1 MAMKKTVLLYIDG
14 SIPIVDISRA
24 LAAIGYTLSSDANG
38 EMRVSK
44 RRIRTRPQLA
54 AVDAKNPEK
63 K

>member
-1 MAMKKTVLLYIDG
+1 MKTVTLHIDG

-44 RRIRTRPQLA
+44 RRIRARPALA
-54 AVDAKNPEK
+54 VVEGKEPEK

>member
-1 MAMKKTVLLYIDG
+1 MKKHVLLYIDG

-24 LAAIGYTLSSDANG
+24 LAAIGCTLSSDANG

-44 RRIRTRPQLA
+44 RRSRAARTMLA
-54 AVDAKNPEK
+54 VVEAKKPEK